1 MTPKDINTI
10 IFALLSVMFIID
22 TVLSLQ
28 VIRLTTKIKKL
39 EADDEE
45 NSSSNNSV
53 ND

>member
-1 MTPKDINTI
+1 MLIKQLFISAFI
-10 IFALLSVMFIID
+10 LLSVLFA
-22 TVLSLQ
+22 VSAY
-28 VIRLTTKIKKL
+28 LTYKLNKLETKIKKL